1 MRYEVTAPD
10 GRRFEVTAPEGTSP
24 DVLAREVEA
33 AFRAMP
39 PAPRPPASEGMP
51 APRQAPT
58 GRGEG
63 GLPFVNRA
71 IAGFFG
77 APVDVANAALRATGL
92 PVSERPFGGSASIE
106 SGLARFGR
114 AVDVPMVP
122 GEDMIA
128 ETPAEYI
135 GQGVGQ
141 AAGMLIPGLGAA
153 RLAATA
159 ANPVVAGIGQTI
171 ARAPLGASS
180 SRVSRYGAPAATIGV
195 ETAAGAG
202 SGAGRY
208 VGEVSFP
215 DVEGAGALGEVL
227 GGLGVGAVAAA
238 PNLLMQT
245 PAGRA
250 TAAAITPFTPTGSRT
265 RAANRL
271 MALAEDPAAASRAA
285 EAPAISELTP
295 AQRTGEPR
303 LLALERAVAEK
314 NPAVAR
320 DLRARAEAAQAT
332 LLAEARA
339 LGGDSAQTRA
349 FLEGRVTRLFE
360 SLNTRAEQ
368 AEAAARQRIAA
379 LEPNAPA
386 AERSRI
392 AREEFDSA
400 FSDVRKQVGAM
411 YDPSVIG
418 DTRLS
423 TTSLFDQFAALVDA
437 TPIPDR
443 HNIPAY
449 AKQFLGRAE
458 PDEDEALRAIQP
470 GLFPPRAQSA
480 RLGQT
485 ATPADL
491 QSLRSNLLEIE
502 RRAYAEGRRKEG
514 SFAGQVADL
523 VMDAL
528 DNAPDASA
536 ALRAANAAN
545 RSLNEIFRGGA
556 VRPLS
561 RMGDVAEANLPPE
574 LTLERLIGSGG
585 PRGDIGA
592 RDLLRATNNSPATR
606 QAIEDYLTESFRNT
620 AISGTGRLEPES
632 ATNWMRK
639 NAALL
644 DRFPEV
650 RNRLAEAMTAQ
661 GQAQTAVAR
670 RTAVESGLRQR
681 DDSRVARLLDQRQES
696 PVARF
701 LNAKPG
707 EEVARVF
714 SADDPA
720 AIAAGLRRSVDRD
733 QTGQA
738 LAGLR
743 GAFIDNLFARAR
755 QTTPDGPVFN
765 GSAITDALD
774 DPKQAAALG
783 KVFDAPSLQRLR
795 QISTELTALERTR
808 GQLPDVGGVM
818 RDVPSLLLRLPAQ
831 VFAAQSAARTAKLT
845 GAVGTI
851 QAPGFASKAALDLVT
866 FLTRD
871 RAEKLLTE
879 AVTDPGLFAVLMSPM
894 RTAKQQDVA
903 ARGLQRWMVGPA
915 GRALFGDDV
924 NELETEEPPPNAMA
938 PAGASGNVNAM
949 SR

>member
-1 MRYEVTAPD
+1 MVEIFDPFRTPDAPQVFDPFAASADGVPGPRGPRPEDTAAGRLIMRNPNLRAV
-10 GRRFEVTAPEGTSP
+10 
-24 DVLAREVEA
+24 VEA
-33 AFRAMP
+33 GAAEVPFP
-39 PAPRPPASEGMP
+39 QG
-51 APRQAPT
+51 T
-58 GRGEG
+58 GRGNDL
-63 GLPFVNRA
+63 LPIVNQG
-71 IAGFFG
+71 IATS
-77 APVDVANAALRATGL
+77 LGL
-92 PVSERPFGGSASIE
+92 PVDIVNSVLRMAGVPVSDRPIGGSASIE
-106 SGLARFGR
+106 AGMARAGQ
-114 AVDVPMVP
+114 AANTPMVP
-122 GEDMIA
+122 EVGFA
-128 ETPAEYI
+128 PETPQQYMAR
-135 GQGVGQ
+135 GVGQ
-141 AAGMLIPGLGAA
+141 ALGMLNPTILAG
-153 RLAATA
+153 RLAAA
-159 ANPVVAGIGQTI
+159 VGGPVASRVGQTI
-171 ARAPLGASS
+171 AQAPVRSPIM
-180 SRVSRYGAPAATIGV
+180 VPATEV
-195 ETAAGAG
+195 AAGAG
-202 SGAGRY
+202 GGFGRAIAEQNYPGNEPVAMLGELAGGVTGGVVAQAPSLLARTPGVATAIDAAKSVLPSGAR
-208 VGEVSFP
+208 
-215 DVEGAGALGEVL
+215 
-227 GGLGVGAVAAA
+227 
-238 PNLLMQT
+238 
-245 PAGRA
+245 GRA
-250 TAAAITPFTPTGSRT
+250 AERISS
-265 RAANRL
+265 L
-271 MALAEDPAAASRAA
+271 VEDPYAASRAA
-285 EAPAISELTP
+285 VAPTISDLTP
-295 AQRTGEPR
+295 AQRTGEAG
-303 LLALERAVAEK
+303 LLALERAVAEG
-314 NPAVAR
+314 NPAIAR
-320 DLRARAEAAQAT
+320 DLRARAEAAQTT

-349 FLEGRVTRLFE
+349 FLEGRITRLFE

-368 AEAAARQRIAA
+368 AETTARQRIAA

-392 AREEFDSA
+392 VREEYDSA
-400 FSDVRKQVGAM
+400 FSDARKRVGAL
-411 YDPSVIG
+411 YDPSAIG
-418 DTRLS
+418 DTRIN
-423 TTSLFDQFAALVDA
+423 TASLFDQFAALVDA
-437 TPIPDR
+437 TPLPDR

-449 AKQFLGRAE
+449 AKEFLGRPA

-470 GLFPPRAQSA
+470 GLFPPRPQSA

-528 DNAPDASA
+528 DNAPDASN

-585 PRGDIGA
+585 PRGDVGA
-592 RDLLRATNNSPATR
+592 RDLLRATNSPAVR

-620 AISGTGRLEPES
+620 AISGAGRLEPES

-714 SADDPA
+714 SADDPV
-720 AIAAGLRRSVDRD
+720 AIATGLRRSVDRD
-733 QTGQA
+733 QSGQA

-743 GAFIDNLFARAR
+743 GAFIDNLLGRAR
-755 QTTPDGPVFN
+755 QTTAEGPVFQ
-765 GSAITDALD
+765 GSAIVDALN
-774 DPKQAAALG
+774 DPKQVAALG
-783 KVFDAPSLQRLR
+783 AVFDAPALQRLR
-795 QISTELTALERTR
+795 QIGTELTALERAR
-808 GQLPDVGGVM
+808 AARPAAGGVVE
-818 RDVPSLLLRLPAQ
+818 DIPSKVLDFVGRVVTGQFVSGLQ
-831 VFAAQSAARTAKLT
+831 ETAMAT
-845 GAVGTI
+845 GAMR
-851 QAPGFASKAALDLVT
+851 S
-866 FLTRD
+866 FLKSMTTD
-871 RAEKLLTE
+871 RAQRLLSQ
-879 AVTDPGLFAVLMSPM
+879 AVTDPELFATLMSPLSTP
-894 RTAKQQDVA
+894 RQQDA
-903 ARGLQRWMVGPA
+903 AVRRLQGFLAGSA
-915 GRALFGDDV
+915 GRTVTG
-924 NELETEEPPPNAMA
+924 EEEDRQPAPNAMA

-949 SR
+949 AR

>member
-1 MRYEVTAPD
+1 MVEIIDPFRTPEAPQIVD
-10 GRRFEVTAPEGTSP
+10 PFAAPTDAIPGP
-24 DVLAREVEA
+24 RG
-33 AFRAMP
+33 
-39 PAPRPPASEGMP
+39 PRPEDTRVGRFLMRNPNLRAVMEAGAAEVP
-51 APRQAPT
+51 PPQGT
-58 GRGEG
+58 GRSNDLLPIVNQ
-63 GLPFVNRA
+63 GL
-71 IAGFFG
+71 IASS
-77 APVDVANAALRATGL
+77 LGL
-92 PVSERPFGGSASIE
+92 PVDMVNSVLRMAGMPVSDRPLGGSASIE
-106 SGLARFGR
+106 AGMARAGQ
-114 AVDVPMVP
+114 AANVPMVP
-122 GEDMIA
+122 EVGFTP
-128 ETPAEYI
+128 ETPQQYMAR
-135 GQGVGQ
+135 GVGQ
-141 AAGMLIPGLGAA
+141 ALGMLNPTIAAA
-153 RLAATA
+153 RLAA
-159 ANPVVAGIGQTI
+159 NVGGPVASRVGQTI
-171 ARAPLGASS
+171 AQAPVRSPIMVPLTEA
-180 SRVSRYGAPAATIGV
+180 
-195 ETAAGAG
+195 AAGAG
-202 SGAGRY
+202 GGMGRSIAEYHYPGNEPVAMLAELAGGVTGGVAAQAPSLLARTPVTGAVIDAGRSVLPSGAP
-208 VGEVSFP
+208 S
-215 DVEGAGALGEVL
+215 
-227 GGLGVGAVAAA
+227 
-238 PNLLMQT
+238 
-245 PAGRA
+245 
-250 TAAAITPFTPTGSRT
+250 
-265 RAANRL
+265 RAASRL
-271 MALAEDPAAASRAA
+271 QSMTEDPYAASRAA
-285 EAPAISELTP
+285 VAPTISDLTP
-295 AQRTGEPR
+295 AQRTGETS
-303 LLALERAVAEK
+303 LLALERAVAEG
-314 NPAVAR
+314 NPAIAR

-360 SLNTRAEQ
+360 SLNARAEQ

-379 LEPNAPA
+379 LEPSAPA

-392 AREEFDSA
+392 TREEFDNA

-437 TPIPDR
+437 TPLPDR

-449 AKQFLGRAE
+449 AKEFLGRPA

-470 GLFPPRAQSA
+470 GLFPPRPQSA

-514 SFAGQVADL
+514 SFAGQIADL

-545 RSLNEIFRGGA
+545 RSMNEIFRGGA

-620 AISGTGRLEPES
+620 AISGAGRLEPES
-632 ATNWMRK
+632 AANWMRK

-743 GAFIDNLFARAR
+743 GAFIDNLLGRAR
-755 QTTPDGPVFN
+755 QTTAEGPVFN
-765 GSAITDALD
+765 GSAIMDVLN
-774 DPKQAAALG
+774 DPKQAAALRA
-783 KVFDAPSLQRLR
+783 VFDAPAMQRLR
-795 QISTELTALERTR
+795 QIGTEFTALERAR
-808 GQLPDVGGVM
+808 AARPAKGGVIE
-818 RDVPSLLLRLPAQ
+818 DIPSKVLDAVGRFF
-831 VFAAQSAARTAKLT
+831 VARTVSGLAESAIAS
-845 GAVGTI
+845 GAMRN
-851 QAPGFASKAALDLVT
+851 
-866 FLTRD
+866 FLKRMTTD
-871 RAEKLLTE
+871 RAERLVSD
-879 AVTDPGLFAVLMSPM
+879 AVTNPELFSTLMSPL
-894 RTAKQQDVA
+894 RTVEQQDAA
-903 ARGLQRWMVGPA
+903 ARRLQSWLAGLG
-915 GRALFGDDV
+915 GRAVAG
-924 NELETEEPPPNAMA
+924 EEEDRQPAPNAMA

>member
-1 MRYEVTAPD
+1 MMVEIFDPFRTPDAPQVFDPFAASAD
-10 GRRFEVTAPEGTSP
+10 GVPGPRG
-24 DVLAREVEA
+24 
-33 AFRAMP
+33 
-39 PAPRPPASEGMP
+39 PRPEDTRVGRFLMRNPNLRAVMEAGAAEVP
-51 APRQAPT
+51 PPQGT
-58 GRGEG
+58 GRGNDLLPIVNQ
-63 GLPFVNRA
+63 GL
-71 IAGFFG
+71 IASS
-77 APVDVANAALRATGL
+77 LGL
-92 PVSERPFGGSASIE
+92 PVDMVNSVLRMAGMPVSDRPLGGSASIE
-106 SGLARFGR
+106 AGMARAGQ
-114 AVDVPMVP
+114 AANAPMVP
-122 GEDMIA
+122 EVGFTP
-128 ETPAEYI
+128 ETPQQYMAR
-135 GQGVGQ
+135 GVGQ
-141 AAGMLIPGLGAA
+141 ALGMLNPTIAAA
-153 RLAATA
+153 RLAA
-159 ANPVVAGIGQTI
+159 NVGGPVT
-171 ARAPLGASS
+171 
-180 SRVSRYGAPAATIGV
+180 SRVGQIIAQAPVGTSTSRLGSLGAPAATIGL

-202 SGAGRY
+202 GGMGRSIAEYHYPGNEPVAMLGELVGGLAGGAAAASPGLLARTPVTGAIIDAGRSVLPSGAP
-208 VGEVSFP
+208 S
-215 DVEGAGALGEVL
+215 
-227 GGLGVGAVAAA
+227 
-238 PNLLMQT
+238 
-245 PAGRA
+245 
-250 TAAAITPFTPTGSRT
+250 
-265 RAANRL
+265 RAASRL
-271 MALAEDPAAASRAA
+271 QSMTEDPYAASRAA
-285 EAPAISELTP
+285 VAPTISGLTP
-295 AQRTGEPR
+295 AQRTGETS
-303 LLALERAVAEK
+303 LLALERAVAEG
-314 NPAVAR
+314 NPAIAR

-368 AEAAARQRIAA
+368 AEATARQRIAA

-392 AREEFDSA
+392 TREEFDSA

-437 TPIPDR
+437 TPLPDR

-449 AKQFLGRAE
+449 AKEFLGRPA

-470 GLFPPRAQSA
+470 GLFPPRPQSA

-514 SFAGQVADL
+514 SFAGQIADL

-545 RSLNEIFRGGA
+545 RSMNEIFRGGA

-620 AISGTGRLEPES
+620 AISGAGRLEPES

-743 GAFIDNLFARAR
+743 GAFIDNLLGRAR
-755 QTTPDGPVFN
+755 QTTAEGPVFQ
-765 GSAITDALD
+765 GSAIMDALN
-774 DPKQAAALG
+774 DPKQAAALRA
-783 KVFDAPSLQRLR
+783 VFDEPALQRLR
-795 QISTELTALERTR
+795 QIGTEFTALERAR
-808 GQLPDVGGVM
+808 AARPAKGGVIE
-818 RDVPSLLLRLPAQ
+818 DIPSKVLDAVGRFF
-831 VFAAQSAARTAKLT
+831 VARTVSGLAESAIAS
-845 GAVGTI
+845 GAMRN
-851 QAPGFASKAALDLVT
+851 
-866 FLTRD
+866 FLKRMTTD
-871 RAEKLLTE
+871 RAERLVSD
-879 AVTDPGLFAVLMSPM
+879 AVTNPELFSTLMSPL
-894 RTAKQQDVA
+894 RTVEQQDAA
-903 ARGLQRWMVGPA
+903 ARRLQSWLAGLG
-915 GRALFGDDV
+915 GRAVAG
-924 NELETEEPPPNAMA
+924 EEEDRQPTPNAMA